1 LAKRPRST
9 GARAAHR
16 PALAVDETGRGAPLV
31 LVHGLATTRH
41 IWNPVVGRLAR
52 RRRVLTLDLP
62 GFGESLPAGPGF
74 ELDAVAERVA
84 RAIAAH
90 GVQAPF
96 DLTGHSLG
104 AAVALTLAAR
114 RPKLISRLVLV
125 APAGFQPVPA
135 PVSLL
140 APGLDALFAARRRLA
155 PLTDLALGRRLLLT
169 MAVADGAAIGPTQA
183 RLMVQASAGAS
194 RTAAAFQAVAGSDL
208 RPLLTRTKAPLGLI
222 WGERDRTIP
231 PRTARLLLDAR
242 PDGRLELIRGAGHV
256 PMVERPSEFAAA
268 LERLLRTLPR
278 YATTPHRRPPKLR

>member
-9 GARAAHR
+9 GARAARR

-31 LVHGLATTRH
+31 LVHGLATTRQ
-41 IWNPVVGRLAR
+41 IWSPVVGRLAR
-52 RRRVLTLDLP
+52 RRRVVTLDLP
-62 GFGESLPAGPGF
+62 GFGESPAVGPGF
-74 ELDAVAERVA
+74 ELEAVAEQVA

-90 GVQAPF
+90 GVKAPF
-96 DLTGHSLG
+96 DLAGHSLG

-125 APAGFQPVPA
+125 APAGFQPVPG
-135 PVSLL
+135 PVSVL

-155 PLTDLALGRRLLLT
+155 PLTDLAVGRRLLLT

-194 RTAAAFQAVAGSDL
+194 RTAAAFQAVAGGDL
-208 RPLLTRTKAPLGLI
+208 RPLLTRTHAPLGLI
-222 WGERDRTIP
+222 WGDRDRTIP

-242 PDGRLELIRGAGHV
+242 PDGRLELIPGAGHV

-278 YATTPHRRPPKLR
+278 YATTAHRQPPKLR